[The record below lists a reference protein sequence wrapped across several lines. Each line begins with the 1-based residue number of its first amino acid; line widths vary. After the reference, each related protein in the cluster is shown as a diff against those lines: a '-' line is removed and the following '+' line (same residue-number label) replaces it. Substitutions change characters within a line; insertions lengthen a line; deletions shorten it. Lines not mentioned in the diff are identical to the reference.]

1 MKLLIVRH
9 GETEENNKKIL
20 QGILP
25 GRLTK
30 LGEEQ
35 AKELGRK
42 LRKYK
47 IDKIYCSP
55 IDRCRQT
62 LEIAL
67 QQMDY
72 KGGLEYTPLIQE
84 RGFGKYSGRPRSEVN
99 FDQLDKDTAEN
110 REMGVETQANIDKRI
125 KEFLEKVWKEN
136 NQTALIVSHSNPI
149 RWLWVN
155 LKGMSFR
162 QILETVKVENGKIEE
177 ILR

>member
-67 QQMDY
+67 QQMD
-72 KGGLEYTPLIQE
+72 LI
-84 RGFGKYSGRPRSEVN
+84 S
-99 FDQLDKDTAEN
+99 TH
-110 REMGVETQANIDKRI
+110 
-125 KEFLEKVWKEN
+125 FLEQSVH
-136 NQTALIVSHSNPI
+136 T
-149 RWLWVN
+149 
-155 LKGMSFR
+155 SFS
-162 QILETVKVENGKIEE
+162 
-177 ILR
+177 

>member
-35 AKELGRK
+35 AKELGKK
-42 LRKYK
+42 LKKYK

-62 LEIAL
+62 LELAL
-67 QQMDY
+67 KEMDY

-84 RGFGKYSGRPRSEVN
+84 RDFGKYSGKPRSEVN
-99 FDQLDKDTAEN
+99 FDELDKDTPEN
-110 REMGVETQANIDKRI
+110 QAMGVEAQKQIDQRI
-125 KEFLEKVWKEN
+125 KEFLDKVSKESN
-136 NQTALIVSHSNPI
+136 ETVLIVSHSNPI
-149 RWLWVN
+149 RWMWVN
-155 LKGMSFR
+155 LTGMSFR
-162 QILETVKVENGKIEE
+162 QVLETVKIENGEVAEYE
-177 ILR
+177 I